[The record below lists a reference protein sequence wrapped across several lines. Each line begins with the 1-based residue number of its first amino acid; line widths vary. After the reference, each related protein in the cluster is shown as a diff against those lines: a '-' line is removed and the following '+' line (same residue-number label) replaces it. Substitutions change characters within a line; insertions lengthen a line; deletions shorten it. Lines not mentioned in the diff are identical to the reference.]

1 MRKRMA
7 ILLVAVVV
15 IAGLAAGLMQPAK
28 AATKPPN
35 VTVAR
40 ANTSLVCMWFPIL
53 KIGLC

>member
-1 MRKRMA
+1 MA

-15 IAGLAAGLMQPAK
+15 IAGLAAGFMQPAK